1 VPHRK
6 KLDVKQKNAHRE
18 KLKKKLDGKLKK
30 KLVYVQRQKQKLN
43 GKQRKPRDLKLNVK
57 PLVSVQ
63 KRLKDNVRQKMLDAS
78 KKRRRLFA
86 VQRKLNAPL
95 KPPLDNVR

>member
-6 KLDVKQKNAHRE
+6 KLDVKQKNAHVE
-18 KLKKKLDGKLKK
+18 KLKKRLDVKLKK

-63 KRLKDNVRQKMLDAS
+63 KRLKDNVRQK
-78 KKRRRLFA
+78 RL
-86 VQRKLNAPL
+86 K
-95 KPPLDNVR
+95 DNVQKKLKDNV